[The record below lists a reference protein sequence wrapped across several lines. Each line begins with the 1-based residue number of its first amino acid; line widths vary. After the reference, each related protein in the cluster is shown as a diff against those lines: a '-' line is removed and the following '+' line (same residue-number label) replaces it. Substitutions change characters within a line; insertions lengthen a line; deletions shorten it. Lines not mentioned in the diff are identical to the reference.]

1 MGARLTAAAR
11 WCSGRGPPAPAFWCS
26 RACRPL
32 ARVRLWPTRPIPQPY
47 AECYATSVSERPW
60 SKTSPDTAWDYLVLG
75 SGMGGMTA
83 AAMLAAQGKR
93 VLVLE
98 QHYVPGGFTHTF
110 RRKNWRWDVGVHAV
124 GEVSEKT
131 TNGRLLARLTGDA
144 LKWTSLG
151 KVYDEFHF
159 PGDFHIDF
167 PDDPRTFRA
176 NLVAAFPREV
186 KAIDEYLALVK
197 RVSSGMKS
205 YYLARTLPAG
215 VGTVADKILARQAQ
229 AHLTQRTAD
238 VIAGLT
244 QDPRLR
250 AVLVA
255 QWGYYGSPPSRSS
268 FAMQALVSKH
278 FMWGGYYPVGGSQ
291 AIAEGLLGAVARAG
305 GWTRIHAS
313 VEQILVEGG
322 AAVGVR
328 LEGGEEIRAR
338 RTISA
343 VGIQSTVTRLLPTS
357 ERGDWID
364 DTKKLP
370 PAPAHVC
377 LYLGF
382 KGDIRQAG
390 ASAANK
396 WFYET
401 WDPEEEAWNVRG
413 ATDLPRA
420 PVLYTSFPS
429 LKDPLHDPGPDLLH
443 TGEVVTFVP
452 WETFA
457 PWQGKK
463 WRKRGPEY
471 QTLKDALEKRMLEQF
486 LEHMPA
492 LRPMIAYAEL
502 STPVSTDHFVRP
514 MKGSIYGLE
523 PTPARFQNRW
533 LRARSP
539 IKNLYFAGS
548 EVTTVGVMGAMMG
561 GVLAAVAAEPVGSFK
576 LLRDAARAP

>member
-1 MGARLTAAAR
+1 M
-11 WCSGRGPPAPAFWCS
+11 SP
-26 RACRPL
+26 
-32 ARVRLWPTRPIPQPY
+32 
-47 AECYATSVSERPW
+47 RPW

-83 AAMLAAQGKR
+83 AAMLAEQGKK

-110 RRKNWRWDVGVHAV
+110 RRKDWRWDVGVHAV
-124 GEVSEKT
+124 GEVSERS
-131 TNGRLLARLTGDA
+131 TNGRLLTRLTGGH

-159 PGDFHIDF
+159 PGGFHIDF
-167 PDDPRTFRA
+167 PDDPRTFRS
-176 NLVAAFPREV
+176 NLLAAFPAEQR
-186 KAIDEYLALVK
+186 AIDDYLGLVK

-205 YYLARTLPAG
+205 YYLARTLPPLL
-215 VGTVADKILARQAQ
+215 GTLADKVLARQAQ
-229 AHLTQRTAD
+229 AHLVQRTAD
-238 VIAGLT
+238 VIGGLT
-244 QDPRLR
+244 QDPKLR
-250 AVLVA
+250 AVLVS
-255 QWGYYGSPPSRSS
+255 QWGYYGSPPRRSS

-278 FMWGGYYPVGGSQ
+278 FLWGGYYPVGGSQ
-291 AIAEGLLGAVARAG
+291 VIAEGLLGTVERAG

-313 VEQILVEGG
+313 VEQILIERG

-338 RTISA
+338 RVISA
-343 VGIQSTVTRLLPTS
+343 VGVQSTVTRLLPPSVT
-357 ERGDWID
+357 GTWID
-364 DTKKLP
+364 DTARLP

-382 KGDIRQAG
+382 KGDIRGAG
-390 ASAANK
+390 ATAANK

-401 WDPEEEAWNVRG
+401 WDPDDEAWQVRG
-413 ATDLPRA
+413 PQDIPRA
-420 PVLYTSFPS
+420 PCLYTSFPS
-429 LKDPLHDPGPDLLH
+429 LKDPLHDPGPEQLH

-463 WRKRGPEY
+463 WKKRGEEY
-471 QTLKDALEKRMLEQF
+471 EALKDAIQARMLEQF

-492 LRPMIAYAEL
+492 LRPFIAYAEL

-514 MKGSIYGLE
+514 MRGSIYGLE
-523 PTPARFQNRW
+523 PTPERFQNPW

-539 IKNLYFAGS
+539 VRNLFFAGS

-561 GVLAAVAAEPVGSFK
+561 GVLAALAAEPVGSFK
-576 LLRDAARAP
+576 LLREASRARG

>member
-1 MGARLTAAAR
+1 MAAH
-11 WCSGRGPPAPAFWCS
+11 
-26 RACRPL
+26 
-32 ARVRLWPTRPIPQPY
+32 
-47 AECYATSVSERPW
+47 PW

-83 AAMLAAQGKR
+83 AAMLAAQGKK

-110 RRKNWRWDVGVHAV
+110 RRKDWRWDVGVHAV
-124 GEVSEKT
+124 GEVSPRT
-131 TNGRLLARLTGDA
+131 TNGRLLRRLTAGQLEWA
-144 LKWTSLG
+144 SLG
-151 KVYDEFHF
+151 PVYDEFYF
-159 PGDFHIDF
+159 PDAFRIDF

-176 NLVAAFPREV
+176 NLLAAFPAEQ
-186 KAIDEYLALVK
+186 KAIDDYLALVK
-197 RVSSGMKS
+197 HVAAGMKS
-205 YYLARTLPAG
+205 YYLARTLPPR
-215 VGTVADKILARQAQ
+215 VGSLADKVLARQAH
-229 AHLTQRTAD
+229 AHLIQRTAD
-238 VIAGLT
+238 VIGGLT

-278 FMWGGYYPVGGSQ
+278 FLWGGYYPVGGSQ
-291 AIAEGLLGAVARAG
+291 AIAEGLLGAVAAAG
-305 GWTRIHAS
+305 GWTRIHAG
-313 VEQILVEGG
+313 VEQILVERG

-328 LEGGEEIRAR
+328 LEGGEELRAR
-338 RTISA
+338 RVISA
-343 VGIQSTVTRLLPTS
+343 VGIQSTVTRLLPPS
-357 ERGDWID
+357 VRGDWID
-364 DTKKLP
+364 DTAKLP

-382 KGDIRQAG
+382 EGDIRGAG

-401 WDPEEEAWNVRG
+401 WDPEDEAWDVTGPENV
-413 ATDLPRA
+413 PRA
-420 PVLYTSFPS
+420 PVLYCSFPS
-429 LKDPLHDPGPDLLH
+429 LKDPLHEPGPRQLH

-452 WETFA
+452 WETFV

-463 WRKRGPEY
+463 WKKRGEEY
-471 QTLKDALEKRMLEQF
+471 EALKKAIEARMLEQLF
-486 LEHMPA
+486 EHLPA
-492 LRPMIAYAEL
+492 LRPLVAYAEL

-514 MKGSIYGLE
+514 MRGSIYGLE
-523 PTPARFQNRW
+523 PTPERFQSRW

-539 IKNLYFAGS
+539 LRNLYFAGS

-576 LLRDAARAP
+576 LLREASRGP